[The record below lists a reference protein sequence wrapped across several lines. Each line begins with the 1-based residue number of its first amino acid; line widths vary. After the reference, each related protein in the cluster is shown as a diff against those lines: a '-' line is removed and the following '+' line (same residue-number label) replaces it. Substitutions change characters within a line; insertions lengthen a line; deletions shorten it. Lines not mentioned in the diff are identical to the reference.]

1 MAKARS
7 SVWPGRPYPLGASWD
22 GSGVNFALF
31 STHATKVELCLFDG
45 SGRRELERIELPEYT
60 DEVWHAYLPEVGPGQ
75 LYGYRVHG
83 PYEPRRGHRFNP
95 HKLLIDPYARV
106 LHGQL
111 SWTDA
116 HFGYRIGSPRADL
129 SFDRRD
135 NARAMPKCRVIDPA
149 FTWGEDG
156 APRVPWPETVIYE
169 AHVRGLTE
177 RHPDLPVRLRGT
189 YAGLGSQPMIDYL
202 VRLGVTAIELLPVH
216 AFVDDRRLVEQGLRN
231 YWGYNTLAYFA
242 PEPRYAA
249 GASANIEFKSMVK
262 RLHRAGIEVILDVVY
277 NHTAEGDQMGP
288 TLSFRGIDNASYYR
302 LIPGDERYHI
312 DETGCGNTVNLSH
325 PRVLQLVMDSL
336 RHWVVD
342 MHVDGFR
349 FDLASTLGREVH
361 GFDPGS
367 GFFDAIR
374 QDEVLRTVKL
384 IAEPWDI
391 GPGGYRLGSYPPG
404 WGEWNDRF
412 RDSVRRY
419 WRGDE
424 GMLPELASRL
434 TGSSDIFE
442 HLGRR
447 PWASINK
454 ITAHDGFTLQDLV
467 SYDHKHNEANHEDNR
482 DGTDANYS
490 WNHGHE
496 GPTDDPEIA
505 ALRDRQKRNLL
516 ATLLVS
522 QGTPMLL
529 GGDEFGRSQQ
539 GNNNAYCQD
548 SEISW
553 FDWSGIGADGER
565 LIAFVRHL
573 IALRQAHPALRR
585 ARFLHGQARS
595 ADGLKDITW
604 LTPEGVEPDEA
615 YWRDGRSRALGLLLN
630 GEAGAYRSWDGRP
643 EDDDLLLIF
652 LNAHHDTVSFEPP
665 AIGPGGDWI
674 CLLDTA
680 VPDGPAADERHPGD
694 QPFERIGRSFALF
707 ALAPAAGQTVTAVA
721 AAPGFHHELR
731 FGAELRPG
739 GTVRFRLWAPGLDS
753 VALVLEEQGPLA
765 MTGSEGGWFELV
777 TAAAPGSRY
786 RYQLDNGLRVADPAA
801 RAQEDDVQGPSL
813 VIDPH
818 RYVWEN
824 PGWAGRPW
832 SQTVLYEL
840 HVGTFSEEGTFEGM
854 RHKLAHLA
862 GLGVSAIELMPIA
875 DFAGARNWGY
885 DGVLP
890 FAPDR
895 AYGDPDDLKRLIDDA
910 HGLGLMV
917 FLDVVYNH
925 FGPDGNYLPLLA
937 PEFFTEDVHT
947 PWGAGIDFSQRPVR
961 DFVIDNALYWLEE
974 YRFDGLRLD
983 AVHAIEDPSEVHILT
998 ELAETVRRV
1007 IGHTRYVHLVL
1018 ENDANQ
1024 ARYLERDAAGQP
1036 LHYAAQWN
1044 DDFHHVAHTLLT
1056 GERAG
1061 YYADYAD
1068 RPVERLARAL
1078 DRGFVYQGEPSA
1090 HRGGVPRGEPSGDL
1104 PPQAFVDF
1112 LQNHDQIGNRA
1123 LGERLT
1129 ALAEP
1134 ARLKMMQA
1142 LLLLAP
1148 QVPLLFMGEEW
1159 GAEEP
1164 FLFFCDFHDELADAV
1179 REGRRREFAH
1189 FPEFANAA
1197 ARARIPDPSA
1207 EQTFAAS
1214 RLDWSK
1220 LEAPEHGE
1228 WLEGVAILLK
1238 LRQEQIVPRLDVGPV
1253 ASLGATSWS
1262 ETALSAGWRLG
1273 DGSRLSLV
1281 ANFGGKAVTGFTLP
1295 EGDLLFETGAGLV
1308 EELQDG
1314 RLPGWSLAWL
1324 LAVEA

>member
-1 MAKARS
+1 MPRARS
-7 SVWPGRPYPLGASWD
+7 SVWPGKPYPLGASWD

-31 STHATKVELCLFDG
+31 SIHATKVELCLFDS

-60 DEVWHAYLPEVGPGQ
+60 DEVWHGYLPEVGPGQ

-95 HKLLIDPYARV
+95 NKLLIDPYARV
-106 LHGQL
+106 LHGSL
-111 SWTDA
+111 GWTDA
-116 HFGYRIGSPRADL
+116 HFGYRIGSPRQDL

-135 NARAMPKCRVIDPA
+135 NARAMPKCCVIDPA
-149 FTWGEDG
+149 FTWGDDRR
-156 APRVPWPETVIYE
+156 PRVPWPETVIYE

-202 VRLGVTAIELLPVH
+202 AKLGVTAIELLPVH
-216 AFVDDRRLVEQGLRN
+216 AFVDDRRLVEEGLRN

-249 GASANIEFKSMVK
+249 SASASIEFKTMVK
-262 RLHRAGIEVILDVVY
+262 RLHHAGIEVILDVVY
-277 NHTAEGDQMGP
+277 NHTAEGDHMGP
-288 TLSFRGIDNASYYR
+288 TLSFRGIDNACYYR
-302 LIPGDERYHI
+302 LIPGDERHHI

-336 RHWVVD
+336 RHWVED

-349 FDLASTLGREVH
+349 FDLASTLGREAH

-391 GPGGYRLGSYPPG
+391 GPGGYRLGNFPPG

-412 RDSVRRY
+412 RDGVRRY

-434 TGSSDIFE
+434 TGSSDVFE

-447 PWASINK
+447 PWASVNK
-454 ITAHDGFTLQDLV
+454 ITAHDGFTLEDLV
-467 SYDHKHNEANHEDNR
+467 SYDHKHNEANLEDNR

-496 GPTDDPEIA
+496 GPTDDPAIT
-505 ALRDRQKRNLL
+505 ALRERQKRNLL
-516 ATLLVS
+516 ATLFLS

-548 SEISW
+548 NEISW
-553 FDWSGIGADGER
+553 FDWTGIGPDGER
-565 LIAFVRHL
+565 LLGFVRDL
-573 IALRQAHPALRR
+573 IALRKAHPALRR
-585 ARFLHGQARS
+585 PRFLHGRERS
-595 ADGLKDITW
+595 ADGLKDIAW
-604 LTPEGVEPDEA
+604 LTPDGVETDEA
-615 YWRDGRSRALGLLLN
+615 FWQDGQSRCVGLLLN
-630 GEAGAYRSWDGRP
+630 GQAGTYRSWDGRP
-643 EDDDLLLIF
+643 MDDDALLIL
-652 LNAHHDTVSFEPP
+652 LNAHHDTVPFQPP
-665 AIGPGGDWI
+665 AIAPGGHWR
-674 CLLDTA
+674 CLVDTA
-680 VPDGPAADERHPGD
+680 APERTGAAKRNPGD
-694 QPFERIGRSFALF
+694 QPFELAGRSLALF
-707 ALAPAAGQTVTAVA
+707 ALEPASGQPEA
-721 AAPGFHHELR
+721 AATVPGFAHEMP
-731 FGAELRPG
+731 FGAELRPDG
-739 GTVRFRLWAPGLDS
+739 MVRFRLWAPGQDS
-753 VALVLEEQGPLA
+753 VMLVLDERDPLA
-765 MTGSEGGWFELV
+765 MTQREDGWFELV
-777 TAAAPGSRY
+777 AAAAPGGRY
-786 RYQLDNGLRVADPAA
+786 RYQLDNGLRIADPAA
-801 RAQEDDVQGPSL
+801 RAQQGDVQGPSL
-813 VIDPH
+813 VVDPH
-818 RYVWEN
+818 RYVWQN
-824 PGWAGRPW
+824 PAWAGRPW

-840 HVGTFSEEGTFEGM
+840 HVGTFSEEGTFEGV
-854 RHKLAHLA
+854 RRKLPHLA
-862 GLGVSAIELMPIA
+862 GLGVSAIELLPVA
-875 DFAGARNWGY
+875 DFAGRRNWGY

-895 AYGDPDDLKRLIDDA
+895 AYGQPDDLKRLIDDA
-910 HGLGLMV
+910 HGQGLMV

-947 PWGAGIDFSQRPVR
+947 PWGAAIDFTQRPVR
-961 DFVIDNALYWLEE
+961 DFVINNALYWLEE

-983 AVHAIEDPSEVHILT
+983 AVHAISDPSEVHILT

-1007 IGHTRYVHLVL
+1007 IGRERYVHLVL

-1024 ARYLERDAAGQP
+1024 ARYLERDGAGHP
-1036 LHYAAQWN
+1036 LHYVAQWN

-1056 GERAG
+1056 GERDG
-1061 YYADYAD
+1061 YYGDYAD

-1090 HRGGVPRGEPSGDL
+1090 HRGGVPRGEPSGNL
-1104 PPQAFVDF
+1104 PPLAFVDF

-1129 ALAEP
+1129 TLAEP
-1134 ARLKMMQA
+1134 ARLKVMQA

-1189 FPEFANAA
+1189 FPEFADEA
-1197 ARARIPDPSA
+1197 ARARIPDPNA
-1207 EQTFAAS
+1207 DETFAAS
-1214 RLDWSK
+1214 RLEWAK
-1220 LEAPEHGE
+1220 LEVPEHAE
-1228 WLEGVAILLK
+1228 WLDAVAMLLK
-1238 LRQEQIVPRLDVGPV
+1238 IRHEQIVPRLGVGPV
-1253 ASLGATSWS
+1253 AGVGATSWN

-1273 DGSRLSLV
+1273 DGARLSLV
-1281 ANFGGKAVTGFTLP
+1281 ANLGGKPRTGFTLP
-1295 EGDLLFETGAGLV
+1295 EGDLLFES
-1308 EELQDG
+1308 EPELIAELKEG
-1314 RLPGWSLAWL
+1314 RLPGWSLAWF
-1324 LAVEA
+1324 LAPED

>member
-1 MAKARS
+1 MARARS
-7 SVWPGRPYPLGASWD
+7 PVWPGRPYPLGATWD

-31 STHATKVELCLFDG
+31 SIHATRVELCLFDS

-60 DEVWHAYLPEVGPGQ
+60 DEVWHGYLPDVAPGQ

-95 HKLLIDPYARV
+95 NKLLIDPYARV
-106 LHGQL
+106 LQGQL

-116 HFGYRIGSPRADL
+116 HFGYRIGSPRQDL

-135 NARAMPKCRVIDPA
+135 NARAMPKCCVVDPA
-149 FTWGEDG
+149 FTWGGDRRS
-156 APRVPWPETVIYE
+156 RVPWAETVIYE
-169 AHVRGLTE
+169 THVRGLTE

-189 YAGLGSQPMIDYL
+189 YAGLGSPPMIDYL
-202 VRLGVTAIELLPVH
+202 VKLGITAVELLPVH

-249 GASANIEFKSMVK
+249 SASASIEFKSMVK
-262 RLHRAGIEVILDVVY
+262 RLHHVGIEVILDVVY
-277 NHTAEGDQMGP
+277 NHTAEGGHTGP

-312 DETGCGNTVNLSH
+312 DETGCGNTLNLSH

-336 RHWVVD
+336 RHWVED

-391 GPGGYRLGSYPPG
+391 GPGGYRLGNFPPG

-412 RDSVRRY
+412 RDGVRRY

-434 TGSSDIFE
+434 TGSSDVFE

-447 PWASINK
+447 PWASVNK

-467 SYDHKHNEANHEDNR
+467 SYDHKHNEANLEDNR

-496 GPTDDPEIA
+496 GPTDDPATTAFRE
-505 ALRDRQKRNLL
+505 RQKRNLL
-516 ATLLVS
+516 ATLLLS

-548 SEISW
+548 NEISW
-553 FDWSGIGADGER
+553 FDWAGIGPDGER
-565 LIAFVRHL
+565 LLAFVRYL
-573 IALRQAHPALRR
+573 ITLRKVHPVLRR
-585 ARFLHGQARS
+585 PRFLHGHDRS
-595 ADGLKDITW
+595 ADGLKDIVW
-604 LTPEGVEPDEA
+604 LTPEGVEPNEA
-615 YWRDGRSRALGLLLN
+615 FWRDGRARCIGLLLN
-630 GEAGAYRSWDGRP
+630 GQAGAYGSWDDRP
-643 EDDDLLLIF
+643 LDDELLLIL
-652 LNAHHDTVSFEPP
+652 LNAHDDTIAFQPP
-665 AIGPGGDWI
+665 VAVPEGRWR
-674 CLLDTA
+674 CLVDTA
-680 VPDGPAADERHPGD
+680 TPERSAAGEHHPGAE
-694 QPFERIGRSFALF
+694 PFALEGHSLALF
-707 ALAPAAGQTVTAVA
+707 ALEPSASQPETVTAS
-721 AAPGFHHELR
+721 PGFVQQMP
-731 FGAELRPG
+731 FGAELRPDG
-739 GTVRFRLWAPGLDS
+739 MVRFRLWAPGQDR
-753 VALVLEEQGPLA
+753 VGLVLDERDEALT
-765 MTGSEGGWFELV
+765 MSRSEDGWFELV
-777 TAAAPGSRY
+777 TPAMPGSRY
-786 RYQLDNGLRVADPAA
+786 RYQLDNGLRIADPAA
-801 RAQEDDVQGPSL
+801 RAQEHDVQGPSL
-813 VIDPH
+813 VVDPN
-818 RYVWEN
+818 RYAWQN
-824 PGWAGRPW
+824 PAWAGRPW
-832 SQTVLYEL
+832 SETVLYEL
-840 HVGTFSEEGTFEGM
+840 HVGTFSEQGTFAGVRE
-854 RHKLAHLA
+854 RLAHLA
-862 GLGVSAIELMPIA
+862 GLGVTAIELMPLA
-875 DFAGARNWGY
+875 DFAGWRNWGY
-885 DGVLP
+885 DGVLL
-890 FAPDR
+890 FAPAR
-895 AYGDPDDLKRLIDDA
+895 GYGSPDDLKGLIDHA

-937 PEFFTEDVHT
+937 PEFFNEEAHT
-947 PWGAGIDFSQRPVR
+947 SWGPAIDFTRRPVR
-961 DFVIDNALYWLEE
+961 DFVINNALYWLEE

-1007 IGHTRYVHLVL
+1007 VGRERYVHLVL

-1024 ARYLERDAAGQP
+1024 ARYLERDAAGNP
-1036 LHYAAQWN
+1036 LQYSAQWN
-1044 DDFHHVAHTLLT
+1044 DDFHHVAHMLLT

-1061 YYADYAD
+1061 YYGDYAD

-1078 DRGFVYQGEPSA
+1078 ERGFVYQGEPSA
-1090 HRGGVPRGEPSGDL
+1090 HRGGTPRGEPTGDL
-1104 PPQAFVDF
+1104 PPLAFVDF
-1112 LQNHDQIGNRA
+1112 LQNHDQVGNRA
-1123 LGERLT
+1123 FGERLT
-1129 ALAEP
+1129 SLAAPERV
-1134 ARLKMMQA
+1134 RLMQA

-1159 GAEEP
+1159 GAREP
-1164 FLFFCDFHDELADAV
+1164 FLFFCDFHDELAAAV

-1189 FPEFANAA
+1189 FPEFADEA
-1197 ARARIPDPSA
+1197 ARARIPDPNA
-1207 EQTFAAS
+1207 EGTFVAS
-1214 RLDWSK
+1214 RLDWSD
-1220 LEAPEHGE
+1220 LEAAEHDE
-1228 WLEGVAILLK
+1228 WLAGITSLLRIRHE
-1238 LRQEQIVPRLDVGPV
+1238 LIVPRLTGPV
-1253 ASLGATSWS
+1253 AGLGAVSWN
-1262 ETALSAGWRLG
+1262 EAALSAGWRLG
-1273 DGSRLSLV
+1273 DGARQSLV
-1281 ANFGGKAVTGFTLP
+1281 ANFGDEPTTGFTLP
-1295 EGDLLFETGAGLV
+1295 DGDLLFESEPELV
-1308 EELQDG
+1308 QGLQDG
-1314 RLPGWSLAWL
+1314 RMPGWSLACF
-1324 LAVEA
+1324 LAVDA

>member
-7 SVWPGRPYPLGASWD
+7 SVWPGKPYPLGASWD

-135 NARAMPKCRVIDPA
+135 NARAMPKCRVVDPA
-149 FTWGEDG
+149 FTWGDDHP
-156 APRVPWPETVIYE
+156 PRVPWPEMVIYE
-169 AHVRGLTE
+169 AHLRGLTE

-202 VRLGVTAIELLPVH
+202 VGLGITAIELLPVH

-249 GASANIEFKSMVK
+249 GASASIEFKTMVK

-349 FDLASTLGREVH
+349 FDLASTLGREAH

-391 GPGGYRLGSYPPG
+391 GPGGYRLGGYPPG

-442 HLGRR
+442 HVGRR

-454 ITAHDGFTLQDLV
+454 ITAHDGFTLEDLV
-467 SYDHKHNEANHEDNR
+467 SYDRKHNEANLEDNR

-496 GPTDDPEIA
+496 GPTDDPEIT
-505 ALRDRQKRNLL
+505 ALRERQKRNLL

-553 FDWSGIGADGER
+553 FDWSGIGPDGEQ
-565 LIAFVRHL
+565 LIAFVRQL
-573 IALRQAHPALRR
+573 IALRRTHPALRR
-585 ARFLHGQARS
+585 PRFLHGRDRS
-595 ADGLKDITW
+595 PDGLKDITW

-615 YWRDGRSRALGLLLN
+615 YWRDGRSRALALLLN

-643 EDDDLLLIF
+643 EDDDPLLIL
-652 LNAHHDTVSFEPP
+652 LNAHHDSVAFMPP

-674 CLLDTA
+674 CLVDTV
-680 VPDGPAADERHPGD
+680 VPEAPAGDARHPGD

-707 ALAPAAGQTVTAVA
+707 ALEPAAGEPATAVA

-739 GTVRFRLWAPGLDS
+739 GMVRFRLWAPGQHD
-753 VALVLEEQGPLA
+753 VTLVLEEKDPL
-765 MTGSEGGWFELV
+765 
-777 TAAAPGSRY
+777 PCPR
-786 RYQLDNGLRVADPAA
+786 
-801 RAQEDDVQGPSL
+801 
-813 VIDPH
+813 
-818 RYVWEN
+818 
-824 PGWAGRPW
+824 
-832 SQTVLYEL
+832 
-840 HVGTFSEEGTFEGM
+840 
-854 RHKLAHLA
+854 
-862 GLGVSAIELMPIA
+862 
-875 DFAGARNWGY
+875 
-885 DGVLP
+885 
-890 FAPDR
+890 
-895 AYGDPDDLKRLIDDA
+895 
-910 HGLGLMV
+910 
-917 FLDVVYNH
+917 
-925 FGPDGNYLPLLA
+925 
-937 PEFFTEDVHT
+937 
-947 PWGAGIDFSQRPVR
+947 
-961 DFVIDNALYWLEE
+961 
-974 YRFDGLRLD
+974 
-983 AVHAIEDPSEVHILT
+983 
-998 ELAETVRRV
+998 
-1007 IGHTRYVHLVL
+1007 TR
-1018 ENDANQ
+1018 
-1024 ARYLERDAAGQP
+1024 AAG
-1036 LHYAAQWN
+1036 
-1044 DDFHHVAHTLLT
+1044 
-1056 GERAG
+1056 
-1061 YYADYAD
+1061 
-1068 RPVERLARAL
+1068 
-1078 DRGFVYQGEPSA
+1078 S
-1090 HRGGVPRGEPSGDL
+1090 S
-1104 PPQAFVDF
+1104 
-1112 LQNHDQIGNRA
+1112 
-1123 LGERLT
+1123 
-1129 ALAEP
+1129 
-1134 ARLKMMQA
+1134 
-1142 LLLLAP
+1142 
-1148 QVPLLFMGEEW
+1148 
-1159 GAEEP
+1159 
-1164 FLFFCDFHDELADAV
+1164 
-1179 REGRRREFAH
+1179 
-1189 FPEFANAA
+1189 
-1197 ARARIPDPSA
+1197 S
-1207 EQTFAAS
+1207 
-1214 RLDWSK
+1214 
-1220 LEAPEHGE
+1220 
-1228 WLEGVAILLK
+1228 
-1238 LRQEQIVPRLDVGPV
+1238 
-1253 ASLGATSWS
+1253 
-1262 ETALSAGWRLG
+1262 
-1273 DGSRLSLV
+1273 
-1281 ANFGGKAVTGFTLP
+1281 
-1295 EGDLLFETGAGLV
+1295 
-1308 EELQDG
+1308 
-1314 RLPGWSLAWL
+1314 
-1324 LAVEA
+1324 

>member
-1 MAKARS
+1 MVRARS
-7 SVWPGRPYPLGASWD
+7 SVWPGRPYPLGATWD

-31 STHATKVELCLFDG
+31 SVNATRVELCLFDS

-60 DEVWHAYLPEVGPGQ
+60 DEVWHGYLPDVGPGQ

-95 HKLLIDPYARV
+95 NKLLIDPYAQV
-106 LHGQL
+106 LQGML

-116 HFGYRIGSPRADL
+116 HFGYRIGSPRQDL

-135 NARAMPKCRVIDPA
+135 NARATPKCCVVDPA
-149 FTWGEDG
+149 FTWGEDRQ
-156 APRVPWPETVIYE
+156 PRVPWPETVVYE

-189 YAGLGSQPMIDYL
+189 YAGLGSPPMIDYL
-202 VRLGVTAIELLPVH
+202 LGLGITAIELLPVH

-231 YWGYNTLAYFA
+231 YWGYNTLNYFA

-249 GASANIEFKSMVK
+249 TSSASIEFKSMVK
-262 RLHRAGIEVILDVVY
+262 RLHHAGIEVILDVVY

-336 RHWVVD
+336 RHWVED

-349 FDLASTLGREVH
+349 FDLASTLGRESH

-391 GPGGYRLGSYPPG
+391 GPGGYRLGNYPPG
-404 WGEWNDRF
+404 WGEWNDRY
-412 RDSVRRY
+412 RDGVRRY

-424 GMLPELASRL
+424 GMLPELAARL

-447 PWASINK
+447 PWASVNK
-454 ITAHDGFTLQDLV
+454 ITAHDGFTLNDLV
-467 SYDHKHNEANHEDNR
+467 SYDHKHNEANLEDNR

-490 WNHGHE
+490 WNHGEE
-496 GPTDDPEIA
+496 GPTDDPAITT
-505 ALRDRQKRNLL
+505 LRERQRRNLL
-516 ATLLVS
+516 ATLLLS

-553 FDWSGIGADGER
+553 FDWAGIGPEGER
-565 LIAFVRHL
+565 LQAFVRDL
-573 IALRQAHPALRR
+573 IALRKRHPALCRP
-585 ARFLHGQARS
+585 RFLHGHDHS
-595 ADGLKDITW
+595 LDGLKDITW

-615 YWRDGRSRALGLLLN
+615 YWRNGHSRCVGLLLN
-630 GEAGAYRSWDGRP
+630 GKAGGYRSWDGRP
-643 EDDDLLLIF
+643 LDDDLLLIL
-652 LNAHHDTVSFEPP
+652 LNAHHDEVSFAPP
-665 AIGPGGDWI
+665 AMAPAGRWRRLI
-674 CLLDTA
+674 DTA
-680 VPDGPAADERHPGD
+680 APEPAAAEPHPDGEAFALA
-694 QPFERIGRSFALF
+694 GRALALF
-707 ALAPAAGQTVTAVA
+707 ALEPA
-721 AAPGFHHELR
+721 AAPPQTAATVAGFELP
-731 FGAELRPG
+731 FGAELRADG
-739 GTVRFRLWAPGLDS
+739 MARFRLWAPGQER
-753 VALVLEEQGPLA
+753 VALVLDEREPLA
-765 MTGSEGGWFELV
+765 MTEGEGGWFEVV
-777 TAAAPGSRY
+777 TEAAAASRY
-786 RYQLDNGLRVADPAA
+786 CYELDNGLRIADPAA
-801 RAQEDDVQGPSL
+801 RAQEIDAKGQSL
-813 VIDPH
+813 VVDP
-818 RYVWEN
+818 RAYVWQH
-824 PGWAGRPW
+824 PAWAGRPW
-832 SQTVLYEL
+832 SGTVLYEL
-840 HVGTFSEEGTFEGM
+840 HVGTFSAEGTFEGVRQM
-854 RHKLAHLA
+854 LPYLA
-862 GLGVSAIELMPIA
+862 GLGVTAIELMPVA
-875 DFAGARNWGY
+875 DFGGGRNWGY

-895 AYGDPDDLKRLIDDA
+895 AYGEPHDLKRLIDDA
-910 HGLGLMV
+910 HGQGLMV

-937 PEFFTEDVHT
+937 PEFFTEDLPT
-947 PWGAGIDFSQRPVR
+947 PWGAAVDYTQRPVR
-961 DFVIDNALYWLEE
+961 DFVISNALYWLEE

-983 AVHAIEDPSEVHILT
+983 AVHAIQDPSEVHILT
-998 ELAETVRRV
+998 ELAETVRRT
-1007 IGHTRYVHLVL
+1007 IGGERYVHLVL

-1024 ARYLERDAAGQP
+1024 ARYLERDADGTP
-1036 LHYAAQWN
+1036 LYYSAQWN

-1056 GERAG
+1056 GESAG

-1090 HRGGVPRGEPSGDL
+1090 HRGGVPRGEPTGDL
-1104 PPQAFVDF
+1104 PPLAFVNF

-1123 LGERLT
+1123 FGERLST
-1129 ALAEP
+1129 LAEP
-1134 ARLKMMQA
+1134 TALKVMQA

-1159 GAEEP
+1159 GAKEP

-1189 FPEFANAA
+1189 FPQFADEA
-1197 ARARIPDPSA
+1197 ARARIPDPNA
-1207 EQTFAAS
+1207 EETFAAA
-1214 RLDWSK
+1214 RLDWSQ
-1220 LEAPEHGE
+1220 LETPEHAE
-1228 WLEGVAILLK
+1228 WRDLVASLLRIRHE
-1238 LRQEQIVPRLDVGPV
+1238 LIVPRLADGAV
-1253 ASLGATSWS
+1253 ASLGAATWS
-1262 ETALSAGWRLG
+1262 DAALSAGWRLA
-1273 DGSRLSLV
+1273 DGARLSLV
-1281 ANFGGKAVTGFTLP
+1281 ANFGAETASGFTLP
-1295 EGDLLFETGAGLV
+1295 EGDLLFESAPELIDGLK
-1308 EELQDG
+1308 DG
-1314 RLPGWSLAWL
+1314 HLPGWTLAWF